1 MFDLLY
7 QGDLSALMT
16 LGAFYKKGTGVEK
29 DFEKSFNCYKAAAD
43 QGTQYWLIVLHVI
56 SRRNSDVVCI
66 VWFIQAKVPSVC
78 LSVCLCRSLSVSQSV
93 SPSVS
98 GSIDQ

>member
-7 QGDLSALMT
+7 QGDVSALMT

-43 QGTQYWLIVLHVI
+43 QGTQFWLVILHI
-56 SRRNSDVVCI
+56 SRRNSEVVCI
-66 VWFIQAKVPSVC
+66 VSYILGHPSKGTLC
-78 LSVCLCRSLSVSQSV
+78 LSVCVAVCQSLS
-93 SPSVS
+93 
-98 GSIDQ
+98 